1 MLGPDPERMGFVKN
15 IFWGNFREELVF
27 PWPQL
32 SPEETAR
39 CDQLLAELDEYLR
52 NEHPTIQIDRDQEI
66 PDWVIRR
73 FFEIGVLGMIIPT
86 EYGGRDLGITSYN
99 RVLERIGYTCGSTA
113 VMVSAHLSIGCGA
126 LMLFGNE
133 QQQQRYLPL
142 MATEMLSAFCL
153 SEPNVGCDAAGQESR
168 CELSANGEHYI
179 LNGEKWYVT
188 SGNLAD
194 FFWFQGRIP
203 DEDEDALFLVDQG
216 TAGIEITAN
225 PKFSHTYAAHHPTYR
240 FTDVRVSAAQ
250 RVGQS
255 GDGMSYT
262 RSWFRHERLMIGAR
276 SCGAA
281 ARLIEDAMEFAKN
294 RTVDGLPL
302 SEKQAIQFML
312 ADCTTELY
320 AARLMTYDAA
330 RSWDRGDDLKA
341 QHARCSMT
349 KLYVSEMANRVADR
363 AVQIFGGRGYMREN
377 VAERFFRELRVD
389 RIWEGT
395 SEIQRLIIARSLLK
409 RGLDGM

>member
-1 MLGPDPERMGFVKN
+1 MSTCTAFSRSTFLCEATLKIEISKDAQYWQA
-15 IFWGNFREELVF
+15 IAREY
-27 PWPQL
+27 
-32 SPEETAR
+32 A
-39 CDQLLAELDEYLR
+39 DEYLQPHEVEAELNDGALPDEITKR
-52 NEHPTIQIDRDQEI
+52 NKKRAIELGFSEIDVPKSHGGRELTMESQVAIWEQLGRTTNALSWCFSEPQDWMFDACTEEQIDNYILPMMRGEKKDCYAI
-66 PDWVIRR
+66 
-73 FFEIGVLGMIIPT
+73 T
-86 EYGGRDLGITSYN
+86 ESGPGSDVAS
-99 RVLERIGYTCGSTA
+99 LEATA
-113 VMVSAHLSIGCGA
+113 VRDG
-126 LMLFGNE
+126 
-133 QQQQRYLPL
+133 
-142 MATEMLSAFCL
+142 
-153 SEPNVGCDAAGQESR
+153 DD
-168 CELSANGEHYI
+168 YI

-203 DEDEDALFLVDQG
+203 DEDEDALFLVDMG
-216 TAGIEITAN
+216 TPGIEITAT
-225 PKFSHTYAAHHPTYR
+225 PKFSHTYAAHHPTYQ
-240 FTDVRVSAAQ
+240 FTDVRVSAMQ
-250 RVGQS
+250 RVGQP

-281 ARLIEDAMEFAKN
+281 ARLIEDAMAFAN
-294 RTVDGLPL
+294 ERIVDGAPL
-302 SEKQAIQFML
+302 SEKQIIQVML
-312 ADCTTELY
+312 ADSATELY
-320 AARLMTYDAA
+320 ASQLMTYDAA

-341 QHARCSMT
+341 QHVRCSMV